1 MYRLVDIPGGD
12 LCARVRSV
20 EPASCRFGL
29 LRATLMSM
37 PSRSV
42 GEYGTVPIRERTMPQ
57 YSFTM
62 HVIGIRIDNEYYEDA
77 LYNAGCTDALI
88 VIQDGELFLDFDR
101 QAPSY
106 DLAVQSATHSVRQA
120 GGRVIGV
127 DRIS

>member
-1 MYRLVDIPGGD
+1 
-12 LCARVRSV
+12 
-20 EPASCRFGL
+20 
-29 LRATLMSM
+29 
-37 PSRSV
+37 
-42 GEYGTVPIRERTMPQ
+42 MPQ

-62 HVIGIRIDNEYYEDA
+62 HVVGIRTDNEYYEDA
-77 LYNAGCTDALI
+77 LYNAGCADALI

-106 DLAVQSATHSVRQA
+106 DSAIQSATRSVQQA